1 MMTNLNGVTFVSLN
15 ANISKHSYID
25 FGVILIEQNIG
36 LPTPKTYTVN
46 IEGMDGTL
54 DLSECFGEMKYENR
68 TIKFTFESIDK
79 ITDWQAKMTKISS
92 FLHGQKMKITTWSD
106 PDFYYVGRCRIDEY
120 NSKSKLGKIVISC
133 DCEPFKYKQNIT
145 TFNLVEGSNTVQ
157 NSRMTVYADLINEAE
172 ITINGKTY
180 NAGAH
185 LRTIKLTSGTN
196 NLNSSGSATL
206 IFQEGEI

>member
-1 MMTNLNGVTFVSLN
+1 MTNLNGVTFVSLN

-25 FGVILIEQNIG
+25 FGVILTEQNIG
-36 LPTPKTYTVN
+36 LPSPKTYTVN

-68 TIKFTFESIDK
+68 TLKFTFELIDK
-79 ITDWQAKMTKISS
+79 ITDWQAKMIKISS

-157 NSRMTVYADLINEAE
+157 NSRMTVYADLINESE
-172 ITINGKTY
+172 ITINSKVY
-180 NAGAH
+180 SAGTH
-185 LRTIKLTSGTN
+185 LRAIKLMSGTN
-196 NLNSSGSATL
+196 TLNSSGNATL
-206 IFQEGEI
+206 NFQEGEL

>member
-15 ANISKHSYID
+15 TNISKHSYLD
-25 FGVILIEQNIG
+25 FGVILTEQNIG

-46 IEGMDGTL
+46 IEGMDGNL

-68 TIKFTFESIDK
+68 TLKFTFESIDK

>member
-1 MMTNLNGVTFVSLN
+1 MTNLNGVTFVSLN
-15 ANISKHSYID
+15 TNISRHSYLD
-25 FGVILIEQNIG
+25 FGVILTEQNIG
-36 LPTPKTYTVN
+36 LPSPKTYTVN

-157 NSRMTVYADLINEAE
+157 NSRMPVYADLINEAE

>member
-15 ANISKHSYID
+15 TNISKHSYLD
-25 FGVILIEQNIG
+25 FGVILTEQNIG
-36 LPTPKTYTVN
+36 SPSPKTYTVN
-46 IEGMDGTL
+46 IEGMDGAL

-79 ITDWQAKMTKISS
+79 ITDWQAKMIKISS

-106 PDFYYVGRCRIDEY
+106 PNFYYIGRCHIDEY
-120 NSKSKLGKIVISC
+120 NSNSKLGKIVISC

-145 TFNLVEGSNTVQ
+145 TFNLIEGPNTVQ
-157 NSRMTVYADLINEAE
+157 NSRMTVYADLINEVE
-172 ITINGKTY
+172 ITINNTIY
-180 NAGAH
+180 SAGTH

>member
-1 MMTNLNGVTFVSLN
+1 MTNLNGVTFVSLN
-15 ANISKHSYID
+15 ANISKHSYLD
-25 FGVILIEQNIG
+25 FGVILTEQNIG
-36 LPTPKTYTVN
+36 LPFPKTYTVN

-68 TIKFTFESIDK
+68 TLKFTFESIDK

>member
-1 MMTNLNGVTFVSLN
+1 MTNLNGVTFVSLN
-15 ANISKHSYID
+15 ANISKHSYLD
-25 FGVILIEQNIG
+25 FGVILTEQNIG

-54 DLSECFGEMKYENR
+54 DLSECFGEMKYGNR

-79 ITDWQAKMTKISS
+79 ITDWQAKMIKISS

-120 NSKSKLGKIVISC
+120 NSNQMLGKIVISC

-145 TFNLVEGSNTVQ
+145 TFNLVEGLNTVN
-157 NSRMTVYADLINEAE
+157 NSRMTVYADLINESE
-172 ITINGKTY
+172 ITINTTTY
-180 NAGAH
+180 IAGTH
-185 LRTIKLTSGTN
+185 LRTIKLTSGENVLNTN
-196 NLNSSGSATL
+196 GSATL
-206 IFQEGEI
+206 TFQEGEI

>member
-68 TIKFTFESIDK
+68 TLKFTFELIDK
-79 ITDWQAKMTKISS
+79 ITDWQAKMIKISS

-106 PDFYYVGRCRIDEY
+106 PNFHYIGRCQIDEY
-120 NSKSKLGKIVISC
+120 NSNSKLGKIVISC

>member
-1 MMTNLNGVTFVSLN
+1 MTNLNGVTVVSLN
-15 ANISKHSYID
+15 ANISKHSYLD
-25 FGVILIEQNIG
+25 FGVILTEQNIG
-36 LPTPKTYTVN
+36 LPSPKTYTVN
-46 IEGMDGTL
+46 IEGMDGAL

-68 TIKFTFESIDK
+68 TIKFTCESIDK
-79 ITDWQAKMTKISS
+79 ITDWQAKMIKISS

-106 PDFYYVGRCRIDEY
+106 PNFYYVGRCQIDEY
-120 NSKSKLGKIVISC
+120 NSNSKLGKIVISC

>member
-1 MMTNLNGVTFVSLN
+1 MTNLNGVTFVSLN
-15 ANISKHSYID
+15 TNISRHSYLD
-25 FGVILIEQNIG
+25 FGVILTEQNIG
-36 LPTPKTYTVN
+36 LPSPKTYTVN

-196 NLNSSGSATL
+196 SLNSSGSATL

>member
-1 MMTNLNGVTFVSLN
+1 MTNLNGVTFVSLN
-15 ANISKHSYID
+15 TNISRHSYLD
-25 FGVILIEQNIG
+25 FGVILTEQNIG
-36 LPTPKTYTVN
+36 LPSPKNYTVN

-68 TIKFTFESIDK
+68 TLKFTFESVEK
-79 ITDWQAKMTKISS
+79 ISDWQAKMIKISS
-92 FLHGQKMKITTWSD
+92 FLHGQKMKITIWSD
-106 PDFYYVGRCRIDEY
+106 PNFYYIGRCQIDEY
-120 NSKSKLGKIVISC
+120 NSNSKLGKIVISC

>member
-1 MMTNLNGVTFVSLN
+1 MTNFNGVTFVSLN
-15 ANISKHSYID
+15 ANISKHSYLD
-25 FGVILIEQNIG
+25 FGVILTEQNIG

-68 TIKFTFESIDK
+68 TLKFTFELIDK
-79 ITDWQAKMTKISS
+79 ITDWQAKMIKISS

-106 PDFYYVGRCRIDEY
+106 PNFHYIGRCQIDEY
-120 NSKSKLGKIVISC
+120 NSNSKLGKIVISC

>member
-1 MMTNLNGVTFVSLN
+1 
-15 ANISKHSYID
+15 
-25 FGVILIEQNIG
+25 
-36 LPTPKTYTVN
+36 
-46 IEGMDGTL
+46 
-54 DLSECFGEMKYENR
+54 
-68 TIKFTFESIDK
+68 
-79 ITDWQAKMTKISS
+79 
-92 FLHGQKMKITTWSD
+92 MKITTWSD

-172 ITINGKTY
+172 ITINGNSF

>member
-1 MMTNLNGVTFVSLN
+1 MTNLNGVTFVSLN
-15 ANISKHSYID
+15 TNISRHSYLD
-25 FGVILIEQNIG
+25 FGVILTEQNIG
-36 LPTPKTYTVN
+36 LPSPKTYTVN

-79 ITDWQAKMTKISS
+79 ITDWQAKMIKISS

-196 NLNSSGSATL
+196 NLNSSGSATRT
-206 IFQEGEI
+206 FQEGEI

>member
-1 MMTNLNGVTFVSLN
+1 MTNLNGVTFVSLN
-15 ANISKHSYID
+15 ANISKHSYLD
-25 FGVILIEQNIG
+25 FGVILTEQNIG
-36 LPTPKTYTVN
+36 LPSPKTYTVN
-46 IEGMDGTL
+46 IEGMDGAL

-79 ITDWQAKMTKISS
+79 ITDWQAKMIKISS

-206 IFQEGEI
+206 TFQEGEI

>member
-1 MMTNLNGVTFVSLN
+1 MTNFNGVTFVSLN
-15 ANISKHSYID
+15 TNISKHSYLD
-25 FGVILIEQNIG
+25 FGVILTEQNIG

-46 IEGMDGTL
+46 IEGMDGNL

-68 TIKFTFESIDK
+68 TLKFTFESIDK
-79 ITDWQAKMTKISS
+79 ITDWQAKMIKISS
-92 FLHGQKMKITTWSD
+92 FLHGQKMKITTLSD

>member
-1 MMTNLNGVTFVSLN
+1 MTNLNGVTFVSLN
-15 ANISKHSYID
+15 ANISKHSYLD
-25 FGVILIEQNIG
+25 FGVILTEQNIG
-36 LPTPKTYTVN
+36 LPSPKTYTVN

-79 ITDWQAKMTKISS
+79 ITDWQAKMIKISS
-92 FLHGQKMKITTWSD
+92 FLHGQKMKITAWSD
-106 PDFYYVGRCRIDEY
+106 PNFYYVGRCRIDEY
-120 NSKSKLGKIVISC
+120 NSNSKLGKIVISC

-180 NAGAH
+180 NAGTH

-196 NLNSSGSATL
+196 NLNSSGNATL
-206 IFQEGEI
+206 IFQEGEL

>member
-15 ANISKHSYID
+15 TNISKHSYLD
-25 FGVILIEQNIG
+25 FGVILTEQNIG
-36 LPTPKTYTVN
+36 LPSPKTYTVN
-46 IEGMDGTL
+46 IEGMDGAL

-79 ITDWQAKMTKISS
+79 ITDWQAKMIKISS

-106 PDFYYVGRCRIDEY
+106 PNFHYIGRCQIDEY
-120 NSKSKLGKIVISC
+120 NSNSKLGKIVISC

>member
-15 ANISKHSYID
+15 TNISKHSYLD
-25 FGVILIEQNIG
+25 FGVILTEQNIG

-46 IEGMDGTL
+46 IEGMDGNL
-54 DLSECFGEMKYENR
+54 DLFECFGEMKYENR
-68 TIKFTFESIDK
+68 TLKFTFESIDK

-106 PDFYYVGRCRIDEY
+106 PNFHYIGRCQIDEY
-120 NSKSKLGKIVISC
+120 NSNSKLGKIVISC

-145 TFNLVEGSNTVQ
+145 TFNLVEGLNTVN

-172 ITINGKTY
+172 VTINTTTY
-180 NAGAH
+180 SAGTY
-185 LRTIKLTSGTN
+185 LRTIKITSGTN
-196 NLNSSGSATL
+196 ILNSSGSATL

>member
-1 MMTNLNGVTFVSLN
+1 MTNLNGVTFVSLN
-15 ANISKHSYID
+15 ANISKHSYLD
-25 FGVILIEQNIG
+25 FGVILTEQNIG
-36 LPTPKTYTVN
+36 LPSPKTYTVN
-46 IEGMDGTL
+46 IEGMDGAL

-68 TIKFTFESIDK
+68 TLKFTFELIDK
-79 ITDWQAKMTKISS
+79 ITDWQAKMIKISS

-106 PDFYYVGRCRIDEY
+106 PDFYYVGRCRLDEY